1 MSTLI
6 SDLEGTPAITDG
18 DFVQSIMNEMNM
30 GSNGGGGQGPPV
42 QPPPAIGG
50 PQQGV
55 ISAPN
60 PNSFASR
67 AMDSNPPTAHMI
79 GNSQPTAADFAEV
92 MSGAGAIG
100 SQNPAVL
107 ANQFGG
113 GAPFDGPQ
121 RHSAPVQ
128 PYVPRKSWWSRILDE
143 LRAPVG
149 VAILVFLFSLPVV
162 NFLFA
167 HYIPWMVKPT
177 GELTMIGLLIKSGA
191 AGFSYWILQRVVV
204 PLLSL

>member
-6 SDLEGTPAITDG
+6 SDLESTPSVTDG
-18 DFVQSIMNEMNM
+18 DFVQNILNEMN
-30 GSNGGGGQGPPV
+30 GSGGGTPV
-42 QPPPAIGG
+42 QLPPAIGG
-50 PQQGV
+50 PAQGV

-60 PNSFASR
+60 PNTFVQR
-67 AMDSNPPTAHMI
+67 AMDSAPQTAHMI
-79 GNSQPTAADFAEV
+79 GNSQPTAADFAQV
-92 MSGAGAIG
+92 MAGAGALG

-107 ANQFGG
+107 AQDFGG
-113 GAPFDGPQ
+113 GAPVLQDPKP
-121 RHSAPVQ
+121 RAAP
-128 PYVPRKSWWSRILDE
+128 YIPRKSWWSRILDE

-149 VAILVFLFSLPVV
+149 VAVLVFLFSLPVV

>member
-6 SDLEGTPAITDG
+6 SDLDATPAITDG
-18 DFVQSIMNEMNM
+18 DFVQNILAEMN
-30 GSNGGGGQGPPV
+30 SGGGVV
-42 QPPPAIGG
+42 QPPPAVGG
-50 PQQGV
+50 PMQQV
-55 ISAPN
+55 ISSPN
-60 PNSFASR
+60 PNTMAPR
-67 AMDSNPPTAHMI
+67 VMDSVPQTAHMI
-79 GNSQPTAADFAEV
+79 GNSQPTAADFADV
-92 MSGAGAIG
+92 MSGAGALG

-107 ANQFGG
+107 AQQFGG
-113 GAPFDGPQ
+113 GAPVLQD
-121 RHSAPVQ
+121 APSRPA

-149 VAILVFLFSLPVV
+149 VMVLVFLFSLPVV

-177 GELTMIGLLIKSGA
+177 GELTMVGLLIKSGA
-191 AGFSYWILQRVVV
+191 AGFTFWILQRVVV